1 MLSIWML
8 FKAKQNCSTDQLK
21 IRQALYKSVALKKVR
36 FKDQQRIGIGISYSE
51 MVKVFT
57 TKFPQP

>member
-1 MLSIWML
+1 ML

-36 FKDQQRIGIGISYSE
+36 FKDQQQGIGGISYSE

>member
-1 MLSIWML
+1 ML

>member
-1 MLSIWML
+1 ML

-36 FKDQQRIGIGISYSE
+36 FKDQQRIGGISYSE

-57 TKFPQP
+57 TKESFGL

>member
-1 MLSIWML
+1 ML

-36 FKDQQRIGIGISYSE
+36 FKDQQRIGSISYSE

>member
-1 MLSIWML
+1 ML
-8 FKAKQNCSTDQLK
+8 FKAKHNWSTDQLK

-36 FKDQQRIGIGISYSE
+36 FKDQQQGIGGISYSE